1 MRLKSLLVP
10 VVRILYQS
18 LRIDPTITK
27 KSNYQEGLKA
37 GIRPAL
43 RACRLIDITVSDDH
57 PVRNL
62 RRIAVVKR
70 LERIDLSLYSR
81 QIQRNAVWCGCVSAL
96 ALILTALN
104 FTPPVDV
111 QYRVTGRA
119 TVEANRVLGLLA
131 NLKQSIEGS
140 GTVRLRDF
148 KVLDRASHEQQPRIA
163 LADQNLMLI
172 SVDSL
177 WSKSCTQSQFQDWV
191 ESITRLPENQL
202 ASVGATDATRV
213 AKWELAAAKHYENH
227 HEFLSAEEDA
237 IKVSQSNRAEPSEG
251 TFQLAS
257 SKQTIPAQLTSS
269 TQGQQADLGVPTDIR
284 QQLLEGVD
292 RAQSKVHQSE
302 IAQKASLERILGT
315 ISIPDLPDVQPIPSP
330 IPIYLAVSV
339 LIVGLAGGASAGWIQ
354 LRLQSGGA
362 YDPEEIAALLAS
374 RDLPVVGKVEL
385 SGDQLESSDWLEMAT
400 QQASATGRTAARNLT
415 LISET
420 VIGFWCILICV
431 RAAFDTHWLSLFLE
445 SPLGALGR
453 LLSGLP

>member
-1 MRLKSLLVP
+1 
-10 VVRILYQS
+10 
-18 LRIDPTITK
+18 
-27 KSNYQEGLKA
+27 
-37 GIRPAL
+37 
-43 RACRLIDITVSDDH
+43 
-57 PVRNL
+57 
-62 RRIAVVKR
+62 
-70 LERIDLSLYSR
+70 
-81 QIQRNAVWCGCVSAL
+81 
-96 ALILTALN
+96 
-104 FTPPVDV
+104 
-111 QYRVTGRA
+111 
-119 TVEANRVLGLLA
+119 
-131 NLKQSIEGS
+131 
-140 GTVRLRDF
+140 
-148 KVLDRASHEQQPRIA
+148 
-163 LADQNLMLI
+163 
-172 SVDSL
+172 
-177 WSKSCTQSQFQDWV
+177 
-191 ESITRLPENQL
+191 
-202 ASVGATDATRV
+202 
-213 AKWELAAAKHYENH
+213 
-227 HEFLSAEEDA
+227 
-237 IKVSQSNRAEPSEG
+237 
-251 TFQLAS
+251 
-257 SKQTIPAQLTSS
+257 
-269 TQGQQADLGVPTDIR
+269 
-284 QQLLEGVD
+284 VD

>member
-1 MRLKSLLVP
+1 M
-10 VVRILYQS
+10 
-18 LRIDPTITK
+18 
-27 KSNYQEGLKA
+27 
-37 GIRPAL
+37 
-43 RACRLIDITVSDDH
+43 
-57 PVRNL
+57 
-62 RRIAVVKR
+62 KR

-104 FTPPVDV
+104 FTPPVNV
-111 QYRVTGRA
+111 HYRVSGQA
-119 TVEANRVLGLLA
+119 TVEANRVQGLLA

-148 KVLDRASHEQQPRIA
+148 KVLDRASHEQQPRVA

-227 HEFLSAEEDA
+227 HEFLSTEEDA
-237 IKVSQSNRAEPSEG
+237 TKDSLSNQAEPPDG

-257 SKQTIPAQLTSS
+257 SKQPTPAQLATK
-269 TQGQQADLGVPTDIR
+269 TLDQQAEIVEPVDIR
-284 QQLLEGVD
+284 KQLAEDVD
-292 RAQSKVHQSE
+292 RAQSKVQQFE
-302 IAQKASLERILGT
+302 VAQKARLERVMGT
-315 ISIPDLPDVQPIPSP
+315 ISVPDLPDVQPIPAP
-330 IPIYLAVSV
+330 IPMYLAVSV

-385 SGDQLESSDWLEMAT
+385 SGDQLESSDWFEIAT

-420 VIGFWCILICV
+420 VIGFWCILIGL